1 MTRLFTL
8 ALVLLFSFNSFSQTF
23 KVDTIYKHG
32 SIDNRVNVVILGDG
46 FTQAE
51 LPNFTEEA
59 RKFADFFLNYAPYN
73 AYRNYFNFFSIATP
87 SKESGVSN
95 PGNAPD
101 AYPDQ
106 PVGKKDTYYGASFG
120 EYIHRLVVVQNYQ
133 RLTDV
138 LAYNMP
144 TADLVVMLVNTPF
157 YGGSGGGIAVHTLH
171 TTANTIGVH
180 EIGHT
185 FSALNDEYWAGPQY
199 GWEAANMTAISDPAT
214 VKWKNWLNETN
225 IGVFPHGEGE
235 AAKWF
240 KPTHANCLME
250 YLDRPFCAV
259 CKEATA
265 ERILQIVSPID
276 RSFPENTREIVLQG
290 DPTTF
295 RLELVEPEPSSLKVE
310 WFLDKK
316 LIKTGNEIRLN
327 AADMQEAEGTLLASV
342 FDTTLLSR
350 REKMEDQRTKAVQ
363 WTLVKSN
370 SPQAFE
376 LKVSDAS
383 ICPGEFSVITAS
395 GCRGDITWS
404 TSETGIS
411 INVKPEKTTSYSAT
425 CKTTGQPNLTA
436 SAQIT
441 VFEQPKASATNTGP
455 YFEKATI
462 EIAASG
468 GISYF
473 WNGPGGY
480 LSQVQV
486 SLIENATVANA
497 GTYEVKVVDIN
508 GCTAFAT
515 TEVRVDPILAVEN
528 PSDEILQV
536 SPNPAKG
543 FVKIKTKLGGR
554 SLFTL
559 FDINGRKVLDKHFEN
574 QTELNVQKSAGL
586 YLYRFSNGGR
596 EVAGKLLIE

>member
-1 MTRLFTL
+1 MTRIFTL
-8 ALVLLFSFNSFSQTF
+8 ALFLLSSYQCFSQQF

-32 SIDNRVNVVILGDG
+32 SIENRINVVILGDG

-51 LPNFTEEA
+51 LPVFTKEA
-59 RKFADFFLNYAPYN
+59 RKFADFFLDYAPYN
-73 AYRNYFNFFSIATP
+73 AYRNYFNFFSIPTP
-87 SKESGVSN
+87 SKESGVTN

-106 PVGKKDTYYGASFG
+106 PVGKKDTYYGATFG
-120 EYIHRLVVVQNYQ
+120 ESIHRLVVAQNYQ

-138 LAYNMP
+138 IGYNFP
-144 TADLVVMLVNTPF
+144 SADLIVMLVNTPF

-171 TTANTIGVH
+171 SLANTIGVH

-185 FSALNDEYWAGPQY
+185 FSFLSDEYWAGPQY
-199 GWEAANMTAISDPAT
+199 GWEAQNMTAISDPAN

-265 ERILQIVSPID
+265 ERILQFVNPID
-276 RSFPENTREIVLQG
+276 RSFPENTREIVLEG

-295 RLELVEPEPSSLKVE
+295 RIELVEPEPNSLKVE
-310 WFLDKK
+310 WFLDEK
-316 LIKTGNEIRLN
+316 LIKTGNQISLN
-327 AADMQEAEGTLLASV
+327 AADMQEAEGKLLVSV

-350 REKMEDQRTKAVQ
+350 RDNMENQRTSAVQ
-363 WTLVKSN
+363 WTLNKSD
-370 SPQAFE
+370 SPQAFK
-376 LKVSDAS
+376 LRVSDPG

-395 GCRGDITWS
+395 GCRGDVAWS

-411 INVKPEKTTSYSAT
+411 IRVMPAKTTVYSAT
-425 CKTTGQPNLTA
+425 CKIAGKPDSTVN
-436 SAQIT
+436 AQIT
-441 VFEQPKASATNTGP
+441 VFEQPTASASNTGP

-480 LSQVQV
+480 LSQTQV

-497 GTYEVKVVDIN
+497 GTYEVKVVDVN
-508 GCTAFAT
+508 GCTASAT

-528 PSDEILQV
+528 PSSEILQV

-543 FVKIKTKLGGR
+543 FVKVTTKLAGK

-559 FDINGRKVLDKHFEN
+559 FDINGRKILDQHFEKH
-574 QTELNVQKSAGL
+574 TELNVQRSAGL

-596 EVAGKLLIE
+596 EVSGKLLVE

>member
-1 MTRLFTL
+1 MARIFTL
-8 ALVLLFSFNSFSQTF
+8 ALLLISYSNCFSQSF

-51 LPNFTEEA
+51 LPRFTEEA
-59 RKFADFFLNYAPYN
+59 RKFADFFLDYAPYN
-73 AYRNYFNFFSIATP
+73 VYRNYFNFFSIATP
-87 SKESGVSN
+87 SKESGVTN

-138 LAYNMP
+138 LAYNFP
-144 TADLVVMLVNTPF
+144 VADLVVMLVNTPF

-171 TTANTIGVH
+171 STANTIGVH

-185 FSALNDEYWAGPQY
+185 FSFLNDEYWAGPQY
-199 GWEAANMTAISDPAT
+199 GWEAANMTAINDPAN

-225 IGVFPHGEGE
+225 IGIYPHGDGD

-265 ERILQIVSPID
+265 ERILQVVNPIE
-276 RSFPENTREIVLQG
+276 RAFPEITKEIVLEGEPQ
-290 DPTTF
+290 TF
-295 RLELVEPEPSSLKVE
+295 KLELVEPEPNSLKVE
-310 WFLDKK
+310 WLLDGK
-316 LIKTGNEIRLN
+316 LIKTGSEISLSE
-327 AADMQEAEGTLLASV
+327 ADMQGNTGELIASV
-342 FDTTLLSR
+342 FDSTLLSR
-350 REKMEDQRTKAVQ
+350 REDREEQRTKNIQ
-363 WTLVKSN
+363 WTLAKSN
-370 SPQAFE
+370 APQVFR
-376 LKVSDAS
+376 LKVSDS
-383 ICPGEFSVITAS
+383 GICPGEFSVISAS
-395 GCRGDITWS
+395 GCKGNVSWS
-404 TSETGIS
+404 TGESGLSVNVGPKET
-411 INVKPEKTTSYSAT
+411 TTYSAT
-425 CKTTGQPNLTA
+425 CKTAGLPDSTLKT
-436 SAQIT
+436 QII
-441 VFEQPKASATNTGP
+441 VFEQPEATATNTGP

-468 GISYF
+468 GSQYF
-473 WNGPGGY
+473 WTGPNDY

-497 GTYEVKVVDIN
+497 GTYEVRVVDLN
-508 GCTAFAT
+508 GCSDTAT
-515 TEVRVDPILAVEN
+515 TEVKVDPILAVEN
-528 PSDEILQV
+528 PSSALVQV

-543 FVKIKTKLGGR
+543 FVKVTTKLTGK
-554 SLFTL
+554 SIFTL
-559 FDINGRKVLDKHFEN
+559 FDITGKKVLNKDFE
-574 QTELNVQKSAGL
+574 QHIEMDLHKTAGL
-586 YLYRFSNGGR
+586 YLYRFSNGGK
-596 EVAGKLLIE
+596 EVTGKLLIE

>member
-8 ALVLLFSFNSFSQTF
+8 ALFLFSCCNCFSQKF

-51 LPNFTEEA
+51 LPKFTEEA
-59 RKFADFFLNYAPYN
+59 AKFADFFLNYAPYN

-87 SKESGVSN
+87 SKESGVTN

-106 PVGKKDTYYGASFG
+106 PVGKKDTYYGATFG
-120 EYIHRLVVVQNYQ
+120 EYIHRLVVAQNYQ

-138 LAYNMP
+138 LGYNFPM
-144 TADLVVMLVNTPF
+144 ADLVVMLVNTPF

-171 TTANTIGVH
+171 STANTIGVH

-185 FSALNDEYWAGPQY
+185 FSFLNDEYWAGPQY
-199 GWEAANMTAISDPAT
+199 GWEAANMTAISDPAN

-225 IGVFPHGEGE
+225 IGVFPHGYGE

-265 ERILQIVSPID
+265 ERILQIVNPID
-276 RSFPENTREIVLQG
+276 RASPEITEDIVLEAEPQ
-290 DPTTF
+290 TF
-295 RLELVEPEPSSLKVE
+295 RLELVEPEPNSLKVE
-310 WFLDKK
+310 WLLDEK
-316 LIKTGNEIRLN
+316 LIKTGNAISLS
-327 AADMQEAEGTLLASV
+327 AADMQESTGKLIASV

-350 REKMEDQRTKAVQ
+350 REKMEDQRTRSVQ
-363 WTLVKSN
+363 WNLVKSDA
-370 SPQAFE
+370 PQAFK
-376 LKVSDAS
+376 LKTSDSS

-395 GCRGDITWS
+395 GCKGNVSWS
-404 TSETGIS
+404 TGQTDLSIRVTPKETAH
-411 INVKPEKTTSYSAT
+411 YSAT
-425 CKTTGQPNLTA
+425 CKTAGLPDSTLR
-436 SAQIT
+436 AQII
-441 VFEQPKASATNTGP
+441 VFAKPEATATNTGP
-455 YFEKATI
+455 YFEQATI

-468 GISYF
+468 GLQYF
-473 WNGPGGY
+473 WTGPNDY
-480 LSQVQV
+480 SSQVQV

-497 GTYEVKVVDIN
+497 GTYEVRVIDLN
-508 GCTAFAT
+508 GCSDTAS
-515 TEVRVDPILAVEN
+515 TEVKVDPILAVEN
-528 PSDEILQV
+528 PSSALVQV

-543 FVKIKTKLGGR
+543 FVKVTTKLTGK
-554 SLFTL
+554 SIFTL
-559 FDINGRKVLDKHFEN
+559 FDITGRKVLDKNFEG
-574 QTELNVQKSAGL
+574 QTEVDLHKSTGV

-596 EVAGKLLIE
+596 EVTGKLLIE